1 MASLSEFSIIR
12 YMKYKWSK
20 ILIYLILIF
29 FTFIALVPIIWLIM
43 SSVKTQADLFQNI
56 WGIPKEFKFG
66 NFAEAFQRSNMYYY
80 MRNSLFVTGMTIIL
94 TLITSVPLAF
104 GLARFKFKYNRLIY
118 YTVIAGMM
126 IPIHSAIIPLYVSAN
141 NWGMLN
147 NRFFLALI
155 YAAFR
160 IPVSV
165 FILESFMKVIPKE
178 MEESAIID
186 GCNIWQLF
194 SKIFVPMTK
203 NGILSIIV
211 LSVLATWNE
220 LLVGLVMLTSNLL
233 KTLPVG
239 VIGFIN
245 EYASNYVLMIAG
257 VVIAFIPNLLFYMLL
272 QNRIQKGVRMGALKG

>member
-1 MASLSEFSIIR
+1 MTNLSELSIIR

-20 ILIYLILIF
+20 ILIYLILTF
-29 FTFIALVPIIWLIM
+29 FTFIALAPILWLIM
-43 SSVKTQADLFQNI
+43 SSVKTQADLFQNV

-66 NFAEAFQRSNMYYY
+66 NFIEAFQRSNMYYY
-80 MRNSLFVTGMTIIL
+80 MRNSLFVTGMTIII

-104 GLARFKFKYNRLIY
+104 GLARFKFKYNRAIY

-141 NWGMLN
+141 SWGMLN

-220 LLVGLVMLTSNLL
+220 LLVGLVMLTGNLL

-257 VVIAFIPNLLFYMLL
+257 VVIAFLPNLLFYMLL

>member
-1 MASLSEFSIIR
+1 METNTSISWTR
-12 YMKYKWSK
+12 KVKYKMPD
-20 ILIYLILIF
+20 IIIYIILIF
-29 FTFIALVPIIWLIM
+29 LTIVALVPVIWLIM
-43 SSVKTQADLFQNI
+43 SALKTSTDLFQNV
-56 WGIPKEFKFG
+56 WGLPREFRFD
-66 NFAEAFQRSNMYYY
+66 NFINAFQRSNMYYY
-80 MRNSLFVTGMTIIL
+80 MRNSLVVTGLTIIF
-94 TLITSVPLAF
+94 TLITAVPLSF
-104 GLARFKFKYNRLIY
+104 GLARFRFKYNRLIY
-118 YTVIAGMM
+118 YIVIAGMM

-141 NWGMLN
+141 KWGLLN
-147 NRFFLALI
+147 SRFYLALI

-186 GCNIWQLF
+186 GCNVWQLF
-194 SKIFVPMTK
+194 YKIFVPMTK

-220 LLVGLVMLTSNLL
+220 LLVGLVMLTDNFL

-245 EYASNYVLMIAG
+245 EYASDYVLMCAG
-257 VVIAFIPNLLFYMLL
+257 VVLAFIPNLVFYMLL